1 MWKWY
6 DSEIVDIKEQSPT
19 TRLFKLKVHGDE
31 PIDFKS
37 GQFVTMDLPISEKR
51 LKRWRSYSIA
61 NAPQLSEINER
72 VTSSHPLIT
81 EDTEGGR
88 ILEFSIVK
96 SENSTGGS
104 RFLFE
109 EAHLGTPI
117 RFKGPDGAFTL
128 RQPIAGKDVVFIC
141 TGTGIAPFRSMIWDI
156 YNQKLPHRN
165 IHLIFGARYEH
176 DILFRDE
183 FMFFEKNLSGFK
195 FDVALSREPN
205 WAGHK
210 GYVHDIYTE
219 GYKNVRSDVDFY
231 ICGWSNMIDDVVA
244 KLIVDLGFDKSQVHY
259 ELYG

>member
-6 DSEIVDIKEQSPT
+6 DSEIVGIEQQSPT
-19 TRLFKLKVHGDE
+19 TRLFKIKVLGGE
-31 PIDFKS
+31 PINFKA

-61 NAPQLSEINER
+61 NAPNSPNSEN
-72 VTSSHPLIT
+72 
-81 EDTEGGR
+81 TEGGYD
-88 ILEFSIVK
+88 LEFSIVQ

-109 EAHLGTPI
+109 EAEIGMLI
-117 RFKGPDGAFTL
+117 RFKGPDGSFTL
-128 RQPIAGKDVVFIC
+128 RSMVAEKDVVFIC
-141 TGTGIAPFRSMIWDI
+141 TGTGVAPFRSMIWDI
-156 YNQKLPHRN
+156 YNQKIAHRN
-165 IHLIFGARYEH
+165 VHLIFGGRYEH

-183 FMFFEKNLSGFK
+183 FAFLEKNLPNFT
-195 FDVALSREPN
+195 FDVALSRQTD

-210 GYVHDIYTE
+210 GYVHGIYTE

-231 ICGWSNMIDDVVA
+231 ICGWSNMIDDAVA
-244 KLIVDLGFDKSQVHY
+244 KLIVDLGYDKSQVHY